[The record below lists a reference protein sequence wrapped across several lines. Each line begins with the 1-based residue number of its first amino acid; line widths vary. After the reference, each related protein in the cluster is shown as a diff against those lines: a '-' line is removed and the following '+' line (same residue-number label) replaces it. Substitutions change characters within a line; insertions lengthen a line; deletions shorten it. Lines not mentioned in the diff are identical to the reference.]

1 MWTTTY
7 RLTRSS
13 ASKVSISTISTRW
26 LNSMATDVLHHTH
39 GAHEDGHHDAGTTKV
54 FGFWIYL
61 MSDCILFATL
71 FATYAVLVNGTAGG
85 PAGKDIFELPFVFAE
100 TMLLLLSS
108 ITFGFGMLAMNKNKV
123 SAVNTWLLVTF
134 ILGAGFIA
142 MEIYEFHHLIVNDA
156 GPDRSGFLSAF
167 FTLVGTHGIHV
178 TSGLIWIIVMMVLIA
193 KKGLTERN
201 RTRLMCL
208 SLFWHF
214 LDVVWIC
221 VFTVVYLMGVM

>member
-1 MWTTTY
+1 
-7 RLTRSS
+7 
-13 ASKVSISTISTRW
+13 
-26 LNSMATDVLHHTH
+26 MATDVLHHSH
-39 GAHEDGHHDAGTTKV
+39 GAHEDGHHDAGATKV

-85 PAGKDIFELPFVFAE
+85 PVGKDIFELPFVFAE

-134 ILGAGFIA
+134 LLGAGFIA

-178 TSGLIWIIVMMVLIA
+178 TSGLIWIIVMMVLIS